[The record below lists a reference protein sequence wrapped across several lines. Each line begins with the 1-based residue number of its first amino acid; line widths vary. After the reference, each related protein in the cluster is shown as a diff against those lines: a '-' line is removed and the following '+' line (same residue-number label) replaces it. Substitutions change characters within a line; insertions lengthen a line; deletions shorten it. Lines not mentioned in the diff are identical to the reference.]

1 MLIRDV
7 MYVIIPNTELE
18 QRTTACP
25 YRSQVTKKKRDEKL
39 VKSQTKLTQN
49 DGPKEGNC
57 QID

>member
-1 MLIRDV
+1 